1 MAAFAVMKQK
11 ASSWITIRKGRF
23 SALSGMKT
31 KPFADQVAL
40 VTGGGTG
47 IGRAFTEA
55 LAICGVRVVVAS
67 RRKDVLEETAL
78 EINELVGRERLF
90 PYVFDIRER
99 SQIESL
105 VSHVAERFGGIDVLI
120 NNSGLAVPETV
131 DQITEAGWDKV
142 METNLRGVM
151 QLVRA
156 VLPRMIEHEFGDIVN
171 VSSQA
176 GKHGYADVPSY
187 CASKF
192 GLLGYAEALRDH
204 LRKSGANIRVF
215 NFCPGLVDVEN
226 TAPNAQPRPGFI
238 HVANMART
246 LMYVLS
252 LDRNV
257 ILEDLNIYAR

>member
-1 MAAFAVMKQK
+1 M
-11 ASSWITIRKGRF
+11 
-23 SALSGMKT
+23 MKT
-31 KPFADQVAL
+31 KPFAEQVAI

-55 LAICGVRVVVAS
+55 LATAGAKVVIAS
-67 RRKDVLEETAL
+67 RREDVLHRAAE
-78 EINELVGRERLF
+78 EINATLGAELVF
-90 PYVFDIRER
+90 PFEFDIRNR
-99 SQIESL
+99 AKIEEL
-105 VSHVAERFGGIDVLI
+105 VRDVFARWQSIDVLI

-131 DQITEAGWDKV
+131 AEITDEGWDTV

-156 VLPRMIEHEFGDIVN
+156 VLPHMRQNDFGDIVN

-204 LRKSGANIRVF
+204 VRKTGANIRVF

-226 TAPNAQPRPGFI
+226 TRSEQAPREGFI

-246 LMYVLS
+246 LMYALS

-257 ILEDLNIYAR
+257 VLEDINLYAR

>member
-1 MAAFAVMKQK
+1 MMK
-11 ASSWITIRKGRF
+11 S
-23 SALSGMKT
+23 
-31 KPFADQVAL
+31 KPLQEQVAI

-55 LAICGVRVVVAS
+55 LASAGAKVVIAS
-67 RRKDVLEETAL
+67 RRTDVLRRTAD
-78 EINELVGRERLF
+78 EINATLAGERVF
-90 PYVFDIRER
+90 PYEFDIRER
-99 SQIESL
+99 AQIEEL
-105 VSHVAERFGGIDVLI
+105 VADVFARWQSIDVLI

-131 DQITEAGWDKV
+131 EEVTDEGWDTV

-156 VLPRMIEHEFGDIVN
+156 VLPHMRQNDFGDIVN

-204 LRKSGANIRVF
+204 VRKTGMNIRVF

-226 TAPNAQPRPGFI
+226 SRPDQTPRLGFI
-238 HVANMART
+238 HVDNMART
-246 LMYVLS
+246 LVYALS

-257 ILEDLNIYAR
+257 VLEDINIYAR

>member
-1 MAAFAVMKQK
+1 MSF
-11 ASSWITIRKGRF
+11 
-23 SALSGMKT
+23 KT
-31 KPFADQVAL
+31 KPLSDQVAI

-55 LAICGVRVVVAS
+55 LATEGATVVIAS
-67 RRKDVLEETAL
+67 RREDVLRRTAE
-78 EINELVGRERLF
+78 EINEALHVEHVF
-90 PYVFDIRER
+90 PFAFDIRELT
-99 SQIESL
+99 QIESL
-105 VSHVAERFGGIDVLI
+105 VSYVIDRWETLDLLI

-131 DQITEAGWDKV
+131 DQITDAGWDKV
-142 METNLRGVM
+142 LETNLRGVM

-156 VLPRMIEHEFGDIVN
+156 VLPHMVNNNFGDIVN
-171 VSSQA
+171 VASQA

-204 LRKSGANIRVF
+204 GRKTGANIRVF
-215 NFCPGLVDVEN
+215 NFCPGLIDVEN
-226 TAPNAQPRPGFI
+226 TAPNAEPKPGFL

-246 LMYVLS
+246 LIYALS

-257 ILEDLNIYAR
+257 VLEDINIYAR

>member
-1 MAAFAVMKQK
+1 MGF
-11 ASSWITIRKGRF
+11 
-23 SALSGMKT
+23 KT
-31 KPFADQVAL
+31 KPVSDQIAL

-47 IGRAFTEA
+47 IGRAFSEA
-55 LAICGVRVVVAS
+55 LAKAGVRVVIAS
-67 RRKDVLEETAL
+67 RREEVLRHTAEEL
-78 EINELVGRERLF
+78 NLICGEERVFL
-90 PYVFDIRER
+90 YAFDIRDHT
-99 SQIESL
+99 QTQSL
-105 VSHVAERFGGIDVLI
+105 INHVVGRWKSVDLLI
-120 NNSGLAVPETV
+120 NNSGLAVPEAV
-131 DQITEAGWDKV
+131 DQITEDGWDKV

-156 VLPRMIEHEFGDIVN
+156 VLPHMIENDFGDVVN

-204 LRKSGANIRVF
+204 VRKTGANIRVF

-226 TAPNAQPRPGFI
+226 SAPDAKPRPGFI
-238 HVANMART
+238 HISNMART
-246 LMYVLS
+246 LMYVLG

-257 ILEDLNIYAR
+257 VLEDINLYSR

>member
-1 MAAFAVMKQK
+1 MK
-11 ASSWITIRKGRF
+11 S
-23 SALSGMKT
+23 
-31 KPFADQVAL
+31 KPLAEQVAI

-55 LAICGVRVVVAS
+55 LASAGTKVVIAS
-67 RRKDVLEETAL
+67 RRNEVLRRTA
-78 EINELVGRERLF
+78 EDINAKLGSEAVF
-90 PYVFDIRER
+90 PYEFDIRDRAQVE
-99 SQIESL
+99 EL
-105 VSHVAERFGGIDVLI
+105 VADVYGRWQAIDVLV

-131 DQITEAGWDKV
+131 DEVTDDGWETV
-142 METNLRGVM
+142 MDTNLRGVM

-156 VLPRMIEHEFGDIVN
+156 VLPFMRKNDFGDIVN

-192 GLLGYAEALRDH
+192 GLLGYAEALRDDV
-204 LRKSGANIRVF
+204 RKTGANIRVF

-226 TAPNAQPRPGFI
+226 TGIDQTPREGFV
-238 HVANMART
+238 HVANIART

-257 ILEDLNIYAR
+257 VLEDVSIYAR

>member
-1 MAAFAVMKQK
+1 MPKPK
-11 ASSWITIRKGRF
+11 RF
-23 SALSGMKT
+23 T
-31 KPFADQVAL
+31 EQVAL

-55 LAICGVRVVVAS
+55 LAAAGVTVVIAS
-67 RRKDVLEETAL
+67 RREDVLRRTAA
-78 EINELVGRERLF
+78 EINDRLNAERVF
-90 PYVFDIRER
+90 PYSFDIRDL

-105 VSHVAERFGGIDVLI
+105 VSHVIDRWKAIDVLI

-131 DQITEAGWDKV
+131 DQITEDGWAKV

-156 VLPRMIEHEFGDIVN
+156 VLPHMIQNEFGDVVN

-192 GLLGYAEALRDH
+192 GLLGYAEALRDQV
-204 LRKSGANIRVF
+204 RKTEANIRVF

-226 TAPNAQPRPGFI
+226 TMVDAQPRAGFI
-238 HVANMART
+238 HVSNMART
-246 LMYVLS
+246 LMYALS

-257 ILEDLNIYAR
+257 VLEDIGLYAR

>member
-1 MAAFAVMKQK
+1 ME
-11 ASSWITIRKGRF
+11 
-23 SALSGMKT
+23 MKT
-31 KPFADQVAL
+31 KSLAEQVAI

-47 IGRAFTEA
+47 IGRAFAEA
-55 LAICGVRVVVAS
+55 LASAGVKVVIAS
-67 RRKDVLEETAL
+67 RRTDILRRAAD
-78 EINELVGRERLF
+78 EINAKLGSEGIFPYDFDICDRAQTEELVADVYGRW
-90 PYVFDIRER
+90 
-99 SQIESL
+99 Q
-105 VSHVAERFGGIDVLI
+105 AIDVLV

-131 DQITEAGWDKV
+131 EEMTDEGWNTV
-142 METNLRGVM
+142 MDTNLRGVM

-156 VLPRMIEHEFGDIVN
+156 VLPLMRRNDFGDIVN

-192 GLLGYAEALRDH
+192 GLLGYAEALRDDV
-204 LRKSGANIRVF
+204 RKTGANIRVF

-226 TAPNAQPRPGFI
+226 SEIDQTPREGFV

-246 LMYVLS
+246 LMYALS

-257 ILEDLNIYAR
+257 VLEDVNIYAR

>member
-1 MAAFAVMKQK
+1 MP
-11 ASSWITIRKGRF
+11 
-23 SALSGMKT
+23 KT
-31 KPFADQVAL
+31 KPVADQVAL

-47 IGRAFTEA
+47 IGRAFAEA
-55 LAICGVRVVVAS
+55 LANAGARVVTAS
-67 RRKDVLEETAL
+67 RREDVLKRTAN
-78 EINELVGRERLF
+78 EINESVHAER
-90 PYVFDIRER
+90 VFAQSLDIRDR
-99 SQIESL
+99 QQIDSL
-105 VSHVAERFGGIDVLI
+105 VAHVIDRFGSIDVLV

-156 VLPRMIEHEFGDIVN
+156 VLPHMMNNDFGDIVN
-171 VSSQA
+171 ISSQA

-204 LRKSGANIRVF
+204 VRKTGANIRVF
-215 NFCPGLVDVEN
+215 NFCPGLVDVEHPSPD
-226 TAPNAQPRPGFI
+226 AEPKPGFI
-238 HVANMART
+238 HVSNMAKT
-246 LMYVLS
+246 LVYVLS

-257 ILEDLNIYAR
+257 VLEDVNIYAR

>member
-1 MAAFAVMKQK
+1 M
-11 ASSWITIRKGRF
+11 
-23 SALSGMKT
+23 
-31 KPFADQVAL
+31 

-55 LAICGVRVVVAS
+55 LAGKGAKVVIAS
-67 RRKDVLEETAL
+67 RRADVLRRTSDELNQRFGSERVFPFAL
-78 EINELVGRERLF
+78 
-90 PYVFDIRER
+90 DIRDGE
-99 SQIESL
+99 QIEAL
-105 VSHVAERFGGIDVLI
+105 VRNVIERWQAIDVLV
-120 NNSGLAVPETV
+120 NNSGLAVPETAE
-131 DQITEAGWDKV
+131 QITDAGWDTV

-156 VLPRMIEHEFGDIVN
+156 VLPPMTANDFGDIVN

-192 GLLGYAEALRDH
+192 GLLGYAEAVRDH
-204 LRKSGANIRVF
+204 VRKTGANIRVF

-226 TAPNAQPRPGFI
+226 AGVEDSPRQGFI
-238 HVANMART
+238 HVGNIART
-246 LMYVLS
+246 LIYALS

-257 ILEDLNIYAR
+257 VLEDINLYAR

>member
-1 MAAFAVMKQK
+1 
-11 ASSWITIRKGRF
+11 
-23 SALSGMKT
+23 MKT
-31 KPFADQVAL
+31 KPLSDQVAI

-55 LAICGVRVVVAS
+55 LASAGAEVIIAS
-67 RRKDVLEETAL
+67 RRTDVLRRAAD
-78 EINELVGRERLF
+78 EINATLATERVF
-90 PYVFDIRER
+90 PYEFDIRNRAQVDKLVKDVFER
-99 SQIESL
+99 WQ
-105 VSHVAERFGGIDVLI
+105 VIDVLI

-131 DQITEAGWDKV
+131 EAITDEGWDTV

-156 VLPRMIEHEFGDIVN
+156 VLPHMRRNDFGDIVN

-204 LRKSGANIRVF
+204 VRKTGVNIRVF

-226 TAPNAQPRPGFI
+226 ARPEQTPREGFI

-246 LMYVLS
+246 LMYALS

-257 ILEDLNIYAR
+257 VLEDINLYAR